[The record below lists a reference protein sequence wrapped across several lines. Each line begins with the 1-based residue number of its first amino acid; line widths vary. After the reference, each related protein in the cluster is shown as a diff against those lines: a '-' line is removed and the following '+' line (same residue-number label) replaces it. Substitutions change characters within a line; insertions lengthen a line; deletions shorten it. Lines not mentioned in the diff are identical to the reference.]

1 MFGSRKR
8 MKKRRRHLEE
18 EEPAAKKGESRKCGF
33 QQGAPVLVKEALMT
47 RLFTRYHHGADDLQG
62 SDAMFCLCTSC
73 KYCVAVLPAHLS
85 SGEQLQSQ
93 SSFRLHQ

>member
-1 MFGSRKR
+1 

-47 RLFTRYHHGADDLQG
+47 RLFTHYHHGADDLQG

-85 SGEQLQSQ
+85 SGEQPQSQ